1 VRYRE
6 IGRTGV
12 RVSEIAF
19 GTGDTAGALVQGD
32 PDDQRAVVGR
42 ALELGITTFDTSPDY
57 GKGLAEVNL
66 GRVLREL
73 GSPEAQVMTKV
84 EVMPEHLDIH
94 LDRVAERIVES
105 LEDSLTRMRRDHVE
119 VVVLHNPCRLA
130 RNTGVRMPW
139 TPLTPDDVLGEVL
152 EGMDRVQRSGKARLI
167 GAACERAE
175 VAAVERILDSGRF
188 GLVDIWFNLINPT
201 AGRSEPVDGVPP
213 EEDYTGLLEAA
224 RSRDVGVG
232 VIRPLAGGA
241 LTSALLESG
250 AAGRHRLS
258 GGYFTWRP
266 EMLEPEI
273 ARARLFAQLHRPG
286 EQTLAEAA
294 YRYLLGNPGVS
305 TVIGG
310 FSDVAHLDD
319 AVAAVEAGPLCD
331 SDSALVEGVLRGGL
345 PSGNFTPPI
354 YASPQAA
361 R

>member
-1 VRYRE
+1 MRYRE

-12 RVSEIAF
+12 QVSEIAF

-32 PDDQRAVVGR
+32 PDDQRSVVGR
-42 ALELGITTFDTSPDY
+42 ALDLGITTFDTSPDY

-73 GSPEAQVMTKV
+73 GAPDVQVMTKV
-84 EVMPEHLDIH
+84 EIMPEHLDIH
-94 LDRVAERIVES
+94 LDRVADRVVES
-105 LEDSLTRMRRDHVE
+105 LEDSLTRLRRDHVD
-119 VVVLHNPCRLA
+119 VLVLHNPCRLL
-130 RNTGVRMPW
+130 RNPAVRMPW

-152 EGMDRVQRSGKARLI
+152 EGMDRVQRSGKARLV

-175 VAAVERILDSGRF
+175 VTAVERILDSGRF
-188 GLVDIWFNLINPT
+188 DLVDIWFNLINPT
-201 AGRSEPVDGVPP
+201 AARSEPIDGVPP
-213 EEDYTGLLEAA
+213 EEDYTGLLASA
-224 RSRDVGVG
+224 HSRGVGVG

-241 LTSALLESG
+241 LTSALLDAG

-273 ARARLFAQLHRPG
+273 ARARLFARLHRPG

-294 YRYLLGNPGVS
+294 YRYLLGHPGVT

-319 AVAAVEAGPLCD
+319 AVAAVEAGPLGEPD
-331 SDSALVEGVLRGGL
+331 LTLIEDVLRAGF

-354 YASPQAA
+354 YGSPQAA